1 MQLIRGIHNIRPH
14 HFGCVLT
21 IGNFDGVHLGHVEV
35 LKGLVQDS
43 KRYNL
48 PSTVMLFER
57 QPQEFFAKDKA
68 PARLTRLR
76 DKLALLAKLDI
87 DRVICVSFTQQ
98 FAQQSAEYFVQ
109 HILAEKLGVKALTV
123 GDDFKFGHAR
133 RGDFNM
139 LKEIGESVSMHV
151 KSTASLRR
159 DDCRVSST
167 LIRAALAKGDLDT
180 AHQMLGHTYT
190 IAGRV
195 IHGWKKGRE
204 LGFRTAN
211 IALKRQVIPVQG
223 VFAVRVNLNGKQY
236 KGVANVGTKPT
247 LNGTKALLEV
257 HLFDFNQDVYGH
269 FMQVELVKKL
279 RNEQKFDTLPQLTAQ
294 IATDVADAK
303 QCFNFK

>member
-98 FAQQSAEYFVQ
+98 FAQQSAEYFVE

-180 AHQMLGHTYT
+180 AHRMLGHTYT

-279 RNEQKFDTLPQLTAQ
+279 RDEQKFDTLLQLTAQ